1 MNLSAILNII
11 TGAVEQ
17 GLIYGI
23 LALGLLITYRILD
36 FPDLTVDSSFPL
48 GAAITALMTVNGY
61 PPVLSLFAAA
71 AAGAVAGLVT
81 GLIHVRCHV
90 RDLLSGIITMT
101 GLYSINLRIAG
112 KANLPFF
119 ANATLFKNPFTK
131 SLPAWIAPYST
142 LIIILLIVLAA
153 KLLLDWYLKTKAGF
167 LLRAAGDNASVV
179 TTLARDVGTT
189 KIIGL
194 MIANA
199 LVALSGAVMAQH
211 QRSFDISMGTGT
223 MVTGSGPHSGDEGVG
238 MEGRLELDTRMLTYL
253 PAAAMY
259 VYLGLT
265 AVVMYMLYRSKAPK
279 AAINTG
285 WVLIA
290 MIIVQWAIGLIQYYL
305 GVPRWTVPAH
315 IAMSSVVV
323 AFTAFL
329 WAHGRRRP
337 VAGADQAAAPDK
349 VASAV

>member
-1 MNLSAILNII
+1 MNLYAILNII

-223 MVTGSGPHSGDEGVG
+223 MVTGLASVIIGTNLFKSLGWMKSTTMVIIGSVLYKLCVSAAISCG
-238 MEGRLELDTRMLTYL
+238 LEAQDMKLI
-253 PAAAMY
+253 
-259 VYLGLT
+259 T
-265 AVVMYMLYRSKAPK
+265 AVLFL
-279 AAINTG
+279 
-285 WVLIA
+285 LI
-290 MIIVQWAIGLIQYYL
+290 LIFAQTQFK
-305 GVPRWTVPAH
+305 RK
-315 IAMSSVVV
+315 
-323 AFTAFL
+323 
-329 WAHGRRRP
+329 
-337 VAGADQAAAPDK
+337 K
-349 VASAV
+349 VRIHA

>member
-1 MNLSAILNII
+1 MSFSAILNII
-11 TGAVEQ
+11 TGALEQ

-48 GAAITALMTVNGY
+48 GAAITA
-61 PPVLSLFAAA
+61 VLTLRGVPIVVTLLAAVG
-71 AAGAVAGLVT
+71 AGAIAGLVT

-112 KANLPFF
+112 RANLPFF
-119 ANATLFKNPFTK
+119 SNETLFKNAFTK

-142 LIIILLIVLAA
+142 LLIALLIVVIA
-153 KLLLDWYLKTKAGF
+153 KLLLDWYLRTKAGY

-179 TTLARDVGTT
+179 TTLAKDVGSV

-199 LVALSGAVMAQH
+199 LVALSGAVMAQY

-223 MVTGSGPHSGDEGVG
+223 MVTGLASVIIGTNIFR
-238 MEGRLELDTRMLTYL
+238 RLGWMRSTTMVIIGSVFYKACVSL
-253 PAAAMY
+253 AISC
-259 VYLGLT
+259 GLEAQDMKLVT
-265 AVVMYMLYRSKAPK
+265 AVLFL
-279 AAINTG
+279 
-285 WVLIA
+285 LI
-290 MIIVQWAIGLIQYYL
+290 L
-305 GVPRWTVPAH
+305 
-315 IAMSSVVV
+315 
-323 AFTAFL
+323 
-329 WAHGRRRP
+329 
-337 VAGADQAAAPDK
+337 VAGQVHIKRKK
-349 VASAV
+349 VRIHA

>member
-1 MNLSAILNII
+1 MDFSAIANII

-48 GAAITALMTVNGY
+48 GAAITAVLTVNGVN
-61 PPVLSLFAAA
+61 PLLSLLAAA
-71 AAGAVAGLVT
+71 AAGALAGLIT

-119 ANATLFKNPFTK
+119 ASTTLFKNSLTK
-131 SLPAWIAPYST
+131 ALPAWIAPYST
-142 LIIILLIVLAA
+142 LIIILLIVLLA
-153 KLLLDWYLKTKAGF
+153 KVLLDLYLRTKAGF
-167 LLRAAGDNASVV
+167 LLRAAGDNASLV
-179 TTLARDVGTT
+179 TTLARDAGSV
-189 KIIGL
+189 KIVGL

-223 MVTGSGPHSGDEGVG
+223 MVTGLASVIIGTNLLKGCSW
-238 MEGRLELDTRMLTYL
+238 MKSTTM
-253 PAAAMY
+253 
-259 VYLGLT
+259 
-265 AVVMYMLYRSKAPK
+265 VVIGSVLYKLCVS
-279 AAINTG
+279 AAISCGLEAQDMKLVTS
-285 WVLIA
+285 VLFLLILIA
-290 MIIVQWAIGLIQYYL
+290 SQTQFK
-305 GVPRWTVPAH
+305 RK
-315 IAMSSVVV
+315 
-323 AFTAFL
+323 
-329 WAHGRRRP
+329 
-337 VAGADQAAAPDK
+337 K
-349 VASAV
+349 VRIHA

>member
-11 TGAVEQ
+11 TGALEQ

-142 LIIILLIVLAA
+142 LIIILMIVLIA

-223 MVTGSGPHSGDEGVG
+223 MVTGLASVIIGTN
-238 MEGRLELDTRMLTYL
+238 LFKN
-253 PAAAMY
+253 
-259 VYLGLT
+259 LGLMKSTTMVIIGSVLYKLCVSAAISCGLEAQDMKLIT
-265 AVVMYMLYRSKAPK
+265 AVLFL
-279 AAINTG
+279 
-285 WVLIA
+285 LI
-290 MIIVQWAIGLIQYYL
+290 LIFAQTQFK
-305 GVPRWTVPAH
+305 RK
-315 IAMSSVVV
+315 
-323 AFTAFL
+323 
-329 WAHGRRRP
+329 
-337 VAGADQAAAPDK
+337 K
-349 VASAV
+349 VRIHA